1 MQSHP
6 PIPLPE
12 VIASHPRT
20 SHGTFQDTQGLPAVP
35 PRNTYTHTL
44 HCFKL
49 IQLTVYLLSRGRRIE
64 VTLLCYIFLIPL
76 LPLYLTTELF
86 NLNSN
91 FKKVIKHLNAHC
103 DSILTKIMLREA
115 ISAVDQRN
123 RHGLSSTT

>member
-12 VIASHPRT
+12 VIESHPRT

-49 IQLTVYLLSRGRRIE
+49 IQLTECTYSRGRRIE
-64 VTLLCYIFLIPL
+64 VTLLCYTFLTPL

-86 NLNSN
+86 NLNSR
-91 FKKVIKHLNAHC
+91 KKVIKHLNAYC

-115 ISAVDQRN
+115 ISAVDQQD
-123 RHGLSSTT
+123 RHRLSFTT